1 MDSKSKKLRTRI
13 LVFVHKICILLEEA
27 QRVVFENLI
36 HVVKHFYELEKYC
49 PAYKLG
55 HWIFK
60 ILEDIRNKLICSL
73 SLIFFFFLHLNLFSC
88 VWLFATPW
96 TIQSMNFPGQNTGVG
111 GLSLFQGIFPTQG
124 SNPGLHIADR
134 FFTSWAAREAQEY
147 WSGWPIPSPGDLP
160 DPGIEQG
167 SPVLQA
173 DSLPTE
179 LSGKP
184 HGYFQSLW

>member
-73 SLIFFFFLHLNLFSC
+73 SLIFFFFY
-88 VWLFATPW
+88 T
-96 TIQSMNFPGQNTGVG
+96 
-111 GLSLFQGIFPTQG
+111 
-124 SNPGLHIADR
+124 
-134 FFTSWAAREAQEY
+134 
-147 WSGWPIPSPGDLP
+147 
-160 DPGIEQG
+160 
-167 SPVLQA
+167 
-173 DSLPTE
+173 
-179 LSGKP
+179 
-184 HGYFQSLW
+184 